1 MDKPTIVFDEL
12 QMYFGEPYVVDCEEA
27 VGSLTI
33 YTPSIG
39 DIVKVG
45 QNNFFETLSVFVTNP
60 TQNRLPLW
68 EAGIDWNTLSD
79 FQLFC
84 ILYKTINP
92 QISQLLF
99 GDLDWSD
106 FELYTKRYSDDE
118 NAEEEIVLASK
129 HQQIEINEN
138 VYNHIHQYLQTMFNI
153 HPEDELTDGRTMKE
167 LWIHKDKI
175 ARDQKARKG
184 NKDEQS
190 LKSLISACVNHP
202 GFKYKLN
209 ELREVSVAEFYDSVA
224 RLQIYETS
232 TACLKGLY
240 SGFVDGSKIDPE
252 NYNIFKNM

>member
-1 MDKPTIVFDEL
+1 MDRPQIEFDEL
-12 QMYFGEPYVVDCEEA
+12 RMYFGEPYLVDCQDA
-27 VGSLTI
+27 VGSITV

-39 DIVKVG
+39 DIINVG
-45 QNNFFETLSVFVTNP
+45 QTSFFETLSVFVTNP

-68 EAGIDWNTLSD
+68 EAGIDWNTLTD

-92 QISQLLF
+92 QISHLLF
-99 GDLDWSD
+99 GDLDWDD
-106 FELYTKRYSDDE
+106 FEICTKRFDDE
-118 NAEEEIVLASK
+118 EEGEMVLASREQ
-129 HQQIEINEN
+129 HIEVNEN

-153 HPEDELTDGRTMKE
+153 HPEDELTDGQMMKE
-167 LWIHKDKI
+167 LWIHKDKVE
-175 ARDQKARKG
+175 REQKAKKKT
-184 NKDEQS
+184 KDEQS

-209 ELREVSVAEFYDSVA
+209 ELREVNVAEFYDSVA

>member
-1 MDKPTIVFDEL
+1 MSKPHIEFDEL
-12 QMYFGEPYVVDCEEA
+12 QMYFGEPYTVDCEEA
-27 VGSLTI
+27 IGSITI

-39 DIVKVG
+39 DVIKVG
-45 QNNFFETLSVFVTNP
+45 QTAFFETLSVFVTNP

-68 EAGIDWNTLSD
+68 EAGIDWNTIND

-92 QISQLLF
+92 QVSSLLF
-99 GDLDWSD
+99 GNLDWTD
-106 FELYTKRYSDDE
+106 FELYTKHFSD
-118 NAEEEIVLASK
+118 EEEGEIVLASK
-129 HQQIEINEN
+129 HQEIEINEN

-153 HPEDELTDGRTMKE
+153 HPEDELTDGQTMKE
-167 LWIHKDKI
+167 LWIHKD
-175 ARDQKARKG
+175 RVEREQKKRKSST
-184 NKDEQS
+184 NNES
-190 LKSLISACVNHP
+190 SFKSLISACVNHP
-202 GFKYKLN
+202 GFKYKLK
-209 ELREVSVAEFYDSVA
+209 ELREVNIAEFYDSVA